1 MMDYYLRY
9 VGSLPD
15 PKENG
20 AALQGIPDWRIEYIL
35 KYLRACDRKLS
46 LGAWRL
52 MEEALKRHGFSA
64 ENVAIG
70 VNGKPEC
77 EGVYFNL
84 SHSGD
89 MVLCAVSD
97 VPVGCDLEKV
107 VDAPLEVADRYFS
120 EEERQYIEE
129 GQNFPDINRRF
140 FRLWTMKESYL
151 KMTGEG
157 MNLSPERI
165 EIDIDMSAVLRDS
178 VRQPCTLTNIT
189 HGNYEITICM
199 DKQKTDI

>member
-1 MMDYYLRY
+1 MTDYYLRH
-9 VGSLPD
+9 VDSLPD
-15 PKENG
+15 PKENR
-20 AALQGIPDWRIEYIL
+20 AVLQGIPDWRIEYIL
-35 KYLRACDRKLS
+35 RYLRACDRKLS

-52 MEEALKRHGFSA
+52 MEEILKQHGFSA
-64 ENVAIG
+64 ENVKIG

-89 MVLCAVSD
+89 MVLCVAGD
-97 VPVGCDLEKV
+97 VPVGCDIEKV
-107 VDAPLEVADRYFS
+107 TDAPLEVAERYFS
-120 EEERQYIEE
+120 EKERRYIDEAPNIPE
-129 GQNFPDINRRF
+129 VNRRF

-165 EIDIDMSAVLRDS
+165 EIDCNALAVLRDGVLQS
-178 VRQPCTLTNIT
+178 CTLKNIS
-189 HGNYEITICM
+189 HEDYEISICM
-199 DKQKTDI
+199 CES

>member
-1 MMDYYLRY
+1 MMDYYLRHIK
-9 VGSLPD
+9 SLPD
-15 PKENG
+15 PKENRE
-20 AALQGIPDWRIEYIL
+20 ALKGIPDWRIENIL

-52 MEEALKRHGFSA
+52 MEEVLKQHGFSA
-64 ENVAIG
+64 EKVTIG
-70 VNGKPEC
+70 ANGKPEC

-107 VDAPLEVADRYFS
+107 FDAPLEVADRYFS
-120 EEERQYIEE
+120 EKERRYIEE
-129 GQNFPDINRRF
+129 VQNFPEINRRF

-165 EIDIDMSAVLRDS
+165 EIDIGTLTVLRDL

-189 HGNYEITICM
+189 HGNYEITICI
-199 DKQKTDI
+199 DKQKTDP